1 MRCGTK
7 GSMASGGLYLQTGE
21 YRAARRLSVPS
32 TTDDGVTDEF
42 AMRLKAADD
51 TAGIYLRPRM
61 KASRSLFP
69 GWTML
74 QKSLRPLLL
83 RLHVWLHIA
92 NGSPLEE
99 KKNADFELGRL
110 FACVMGTPEVL
121 TRTGAKLQLRS
132 LLVLFPYDACPNIFL
147 FKTSAA
153 PSGRA
158 WLLYCE
164 RPVGSHS
171 GDCRVFFFFLFK
183 VPNSEERNPAY
194 SEFADASG
202 RL

>member
-1 MRCGTK
+1 
-7 GSMASGGLYLQTGE
+7 MAPGGLYLRTGE
-21 YRAARRLSVPS
+21 DRAARRLSVPS
-32 TTDDGVTDEF
+32 PTDDGVTDEL

-69 GWTML
+69 GWTRYVTTTTFLADSMSGCTL
-74 QKSLRPLLL
+74 PTD
-83 RLHVWLHIA
+83 HPW
-92 NGSPLEE
+92 E
-99 KKNADFELGRL
+99 KNADFELGRL
-110 FACVMGTPEVL
+110 FACVMGAPKVL

-132 LLVLFPYDACPNIFL
+132 LLVLFPYDACPNIFR

-164 RPVGSHS
+164 RPVDSHS

-194 SEFADASG
+194 SELADASG